1 MAAELIRETGSTL
14 PIEYA
19 YMGSEVS
26 AAQIRDLHRNNISSR
41 NFLTPELSNLK
52 WSFRSIR
59 LGAAKVASIL
69 SSPFEKVLFLDPDV
83 MPLQDP
89 TFLPIHC
96 HNTRSRRYIRAQEPP
111 PELLTPRHLLRFV
124 STIPYL
130 ADRTAFAADVSL
142 WATSDQMLE
151 LSAGDAAE
159 HAILLCNFLLAKG
172 GGSIEAYVVLGSG
185 IPEGRTAYV
194 AMKAKSGKNANEM
207 TLMNAVTGE
216 SYAVKDPHL
225 PLKVVG
231 CVFNDMNVWANIQA
245 HDDPPRMNWNIA
257 DIKHWKPFFH
267 RKFPKTEYKSVQ
279 LEKLVFREVSARYCQ
294 ELEAAIEK
302 TIVSN
307 VEEWRGH

>member
-1 MAAELIRETGSTL
+1 
-14 PIEYA
+14 
-19 YMGSEVS
+19 
-26 AAQIRDLHRNNISSR
+26 
-41 NFLTPELSNLK
+41 
-52 WSFRSIR
+52 
-59 LGAAKVASIL
+59 
-69 SSPFEKVLFLDPDV
+69 
-83 MPLQDP
+83 
-89 TFLPIHC
+89 
-96 HNTRSRRYIRAQEPP
+96 
-111 PELLTPRHLLRFV
+111 
-124 STIPYL
+124 
-130 ADRTAFAADVSL
+130 
-142 WATSDQMLE
+142 MLE

-216 SYAVKDPHL
+216 SDAVKDPHL

-302 TIVSN
+302 TIVSK
-307 VEEWRGH
+307 VEEWRGHRITRWNRLASKSLKPLVSRLEADHLQPLPLNTPQHLTALIHYTSSTSKRVPNIRVSIERSLYSHKSACGNGGSYRCAHECGSKRRVCN